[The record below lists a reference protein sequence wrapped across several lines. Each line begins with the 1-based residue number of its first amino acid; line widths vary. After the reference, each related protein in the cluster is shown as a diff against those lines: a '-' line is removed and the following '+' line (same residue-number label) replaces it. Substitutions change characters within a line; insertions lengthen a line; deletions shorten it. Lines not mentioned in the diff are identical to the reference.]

1 MNFQHSSVCGSRF
14 APTIPLNA
22 LSSTPDT
29 ALNMNKNKLDSRAP
43 RTLSRFLTIGMS
55 IASFALVVPQAA
67 QATALT
73 WGSAGAGGTG
83 TWDLNT
89 TANWYNG
96 TSDQTWTDSTGA
108 SDTATFAGTA
118 GTVTVGTNL
127 GALGLILSTTGYTIA
142 TGSNTLTVGSS
153 GIDASALA
161 SGTTTITG
169 NLALGGDQTWNTG
182 SGSTLAVSSTIDNGG
197 HALTSSS
204 AGIDSL
210 TGVISGAGSIVKSGS
225 GITALNATN
234 TYSGGTSISAGLLA
248 VGTVTGS
255 SQTVPAAGSATINT
269 ASLGSAAVTVNT
281 GGTLGL
287 GFSTSN
293 VGWNSGAYTY
303 ANNVTLNGGG
313 INVLDGQTVLSG
325 AITVGASGGF
335 IKSTYGTDHNK
346 GVWLDGGL
354 AGSGTLDTGF
364 TYYNRTNN
372 VTYAGSSVFVSDSS
386 SGFTGTVNVNPTLNG
401 TNGVF
406 NQGGSYLWLSSTNAM
421 ANATLNITGGN
432 YGSKVQ
438 YGSSPLLFVAGV
450 TSYTIGGLSGADT
463 LILTNRNYYDRTGVQ
478 ITTGGQAVALSIG
491 NNNANTTYAGV
502 ISGSGSITKIG
513 TGAFTLSGV
522 NTYSGGTTVNAGT
535 LNLSGGGASGR
546 IRGAL
551 TINSGATVTTSSAD
565 AFGYTEG
572 AKVNTVAINGGTLDN
587 SAAGNQGFG
596 VAYTLTGGSMSSSG
610 GGAFVFGQNSGG
622 TTPSV
627 TTLASA
633 TTSTIS
639 GPVALRSDNGL
650 TTVNFTVAD
659 GSAATDLQ
667 VSGIISS
674 TGSVGIA
681 KLGAGTMTLSGA
693 NTYTGATT
701 ISEGT
706 IALASGGS
714 LASTSLSIAAGA
726 TLDVSAQASY
736 SLASNTITLTLDGSS
751 MGLINAGALAVD
763 FSSAAL
769 TLNVTTG
776 TPGASYDFLSST
788 SAATGNL
795 ASVSLEGSFSGSL
808 TQAGDIWSGTSG
820 GFNFS
825 LDQTSGALTIT
836 AVPEPHE
843 FALAIVALLGVMV
856 FIRRRNQQA

>member
-1 MNFQHSSVCGSRF
+1 
-14 APTIPLNA
+14 
-22 LSSTPDT
+22 
-29 ALNMNKNKLDSRAP
+29 MNKNKLHDRAP
-43 RTLSRFLTIGMS
+43 RAFSRFLTVGMS
-55 IASFALVVPQAA
+55 IASFTLVIPQAA
-67 QATALT
+67 QATTLT
-73 WGSAGAGGTG
+73 WGSAGEGGTG

-96 TSDQTWTDSTGA
+96 TSDQTWTDSTGN

-118 GTVTVGTNL
+118 GTVTEGSNL
-127 GALGLILSTTGYTIA
+127 GALGLIFSTTGYTIA

-153 GIDASALA
+153 GIDASALTG
-161 SGTTTITG
+161 GTTTITG
-169 NLALGGDQTWNTG
+169 NLALGADQTWNTG
-182 SGSTLAVSSTIDNGG
+182 SGSTLAVSSTIDNAG

-204 AGIDSL
+204 AGVDSL
-210 TGVISGAGSIVKSGS
+210 TGVISGSGSFVKSGS

-248 VGTVTGS
+248 IGTVTGS
-255 SQTVPAAGSATINT
+255 SQTIPTAGSATINT

-293 VGWNSGAYTY
+293 VGWNTGAYTY

-325 AITVGASGGF
+325 TITIGAAGGF

-354 AGSGTLDTGF
+354 VGSGTLNTGF

-372 VTYAGSSVFVSDSS
+372 ATYAGSSIFVSDSS
-386 SGFTGTVNVNPTLNG
+386 SGFTGTVNVNPTANG

-406 NQGGSYLWLSSTNAM
+406 NQGGSYLWLSSTNAL
-421 ANATLNITGGN
+421 ANSTLNITGGN

-450 TSYTIGGLSGADT
+450 TSYTIGGLSGTDT
-463 LILTNRNYYDRTGVQ
+463 LILTNKNYYNRSGTQ

-513 TGAFTLSGV
+513 TGTL
-522 NTYSGGTTVNAGT
+522 
-535 LNLSGGGASGR
+535 
-546 IRGAL
+546 
-551 TINSGATVTTSSAD
+551 
-565 AFGYTEG
+565 
-572 AKVNTVAINGGTLDN
+572 
-587 SAAGNQGFG
+587 
-596 VAYTLTGGSMSSSG
+596 
-610 GGAFVFGQNSGG
+610 
-622 TTPSV
+622 
-627 TTLASA
+627 
-633 TTSTIS
+633 
-639 GPVALRSDNGL
+639 
-650 TTVNFTVAD
+650 
-659 GSAATDLQ
+659 
-667 VSGIISS
+667 
-674 TGSVGIA
+674 
-681 KLGAGTMTLSGA
+681 TLSGA

-701 ISEGT
+701 ISGGT

-726 TLDVSAQASY
+726 TFDVSAKSSY
-736 SLASNTITLTLDGSS
+736 SLASKTITLTLDGSS
-751 MGLINAGALAVD
+751 IGLINAGALAVD

-776 TPGASYDFLSST
+776 APGASYDFLTST

-795 ASVSLEGSFSGSL
+795 ASVSLGGSFSGSL
-808 TQAGDIWSGTSG
+808 TQAGNIWSGTSG

-836 AVPEPHE
+836 PVPEPHE
-843 FALAIVALLGVMV
+843 FALAIIALLGVMV
-856 FIRRRNQQA
+856 FIRRRNHQA